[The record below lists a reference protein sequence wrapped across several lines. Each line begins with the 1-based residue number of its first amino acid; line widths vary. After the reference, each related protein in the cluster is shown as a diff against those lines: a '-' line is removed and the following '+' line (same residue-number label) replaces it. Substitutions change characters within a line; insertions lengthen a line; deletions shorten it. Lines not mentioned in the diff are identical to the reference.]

1 MRILCVLSKFAYGK
15 QQRGENYDYVHFLPA
30 LERMGHEIS
39 FFDSGD
45 RSSYGDFS
53 ELNAALLTHIDRFRP
68 DVIFCVLMH
77 YEIWLETLDLIRAN
91 SPAAIVNWG
100 TDDSWKFTQASRFFA
115 AHVDL
120 HVTTSHMA
128 ESAAL
133 SGGLTNVMLSQWAAS
148 SGDFTKPRAAKDCQY
163 EVSFVG
169 NLYGY
174 RHAWISEL
182 RDNGIEVATFGH
194 GSEGGVVEAHKIP
207 DIYNSS
213 LISINF
219 SGAGDG
225 GLKGMGSAARQIKA
239 RTFEVPGSGGFLL
252 TESAPDLERYFVAGT
267 EIEVF
272 QTPAELI
279 AKVNYFRD
287 HPVER
292 DRIACAGHRRTLEHH
307 SYERR
312 FAEILVQL
320 RPVLEGRRNRAWAI
334 SVRDLTAQ
342 VAQHRAG
349 WATAWLR
356 GFLVTPFSLLFGK
369 ARGVRAARRFLYEM
383 SWRVCGEVTYR
394 ARGLPGRLF
403 YGES

>member
-15 QQRGENYDYVHFLPA
+15 QERGENYDYVHFLPA
-30 LERMGHEIS
+30 LERMGHKIS

-133 SGGLTNVMLSQWAAS
+133 SRGLTNVMLSQWAAS
-148 SGDFTKPRAAKDCQY
+148 SGDLTEPRAAKDCQY

-194 GSEGGVVEAHKIP
+194 GSEGGVIEAHKIP

-225 GLKGMGSAARQIKA
+225 GLKGLGSAARQIKA

-267 EIEVF
+267 EIAVF
-272 QTPAELI
+272 GTPAELI
-279 AKVNYFRD
+279 AKVKYFRD

-292 DRIACAGHRRTLEHH
+292 DRIACAGHRRTLEQHT
-307 SYERR
+307 YERR
-312 FAEILVQL
+312 FAEILVRL
-320 RPVLEGRRNRAWAI
+320 RPVLEGRRNRTWTI
-334 SVRDLTAQ
+334 SVRDLAAQ

-356 GFLVTPFSLLFGK
+356 EFLVTSFSLLFGK

-383 SWRVCGEVTYR
+383 SWRMCGEMTYR